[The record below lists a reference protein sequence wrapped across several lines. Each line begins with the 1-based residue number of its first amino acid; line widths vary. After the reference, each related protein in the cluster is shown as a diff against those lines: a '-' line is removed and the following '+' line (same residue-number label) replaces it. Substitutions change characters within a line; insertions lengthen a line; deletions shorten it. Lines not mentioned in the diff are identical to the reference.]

1 MTPSIRIDREVPVP
15 MGDGT
20 VLRAE
25 VWRPDDDRPH
35 PAILERTPY
44 IKETSA
50 PSPILDAR
58 LATERGYAVVLQ
70 DVRGRGSSEGA
81 FEPFVN
87 EEADGADSVAWT
99 AAQPWCDG
107 SVVMAGMSYVG
118 ATQWLAA
125 AADPPALKAIAPTF
139 SADDF
144 GEGWS
149 FRSGVLEHGFVT
161 TWSAGDLAAPG
172 EQWLD
177 APERAY
183 DDFEGLARIAPW
195 TRDWLAEKAD
205 SHYWRSR
212 SVAPRRTAVGVP
224 VLHTGG
230 WYDVFLAATLRGF
243 ERSRHPF
250 DRLIVGPWGHDSE
263 LSNLVGDANL
273 GSAGAGLDWFSSALD
288 FFDAVLA
295 GREPSLPRVRAYV
308 LGARRWA
315 DLEAWPP
322 PGATPVKAPLDPAR
336 VAVRPEDPVPT
347 LGGRGLLVQT
357 PGGGWGVR
365 DQRPLLG
372 RPDVAAAG
380 RIEWPRPTI
389 FAGPVRARLRTVAE
403 GPGDSHWVLILCLE
417 REDGS
422 LQNLCE
428 GVARAP
434 AAAPEVTVDL
444 GDVCVEVAA
453 GEALVTLLAGS
464 SFPRWP
470 RPQAAGAQEIL
481 EGSVLELTP
490 ADLLA

>member
-44 IKETSA
+44 LKETGA
-50 PSPILDAR
+50 PSPILDSR

-70 DVRGRGSSEGA
+70 DVRGRGSSEGS

-99 AAQPWCDG
+99 AGQEWCDG
-107 SVVMAGMSYVG
+107 NVAMAGMSYVG

-125 AADPPALKAIAPTF
+125 AAQPPALKAIAPTL
-139 SADDF
+139 SSDAY

-183 DDFEGLARIAPW
+183 EDLDGLAGIAPW
-195 TRDWLAEKAD
+195 TRDWLVEKAD

-212 SVAPRRTAVGVP
+212 SVAPRRAAVGVP
-224 VLHTGG
+224 VLYTGG
-230 WYDVFLAATLRGF
+230 WYDVFLAGTLSGF

-250 DRLIVGPWGHDSE
+250 DRLIVGPWGHDWQ
-263 LSNLVGDANL
+263 LSNLVGDANV
-273 GSAGAGLDWFSSALD
+273 GSAGAGFGWFSSALD

-295 GREPSLPRVRAYV
+295 GREPDLPRVRAYV

-322 PGATPVKAPLDPAR
+322 SGATVTAPLDPAE
-336 VAVRPEDPVPT
+336 VVVRPEDPVPS

-365 DQRPLLG
+365 DQRRLLG
-372 RPDVAAAG
+372 RPDVAVAG
-380 RIEWPRPTI
+380 RVEWPRPTTL
-389 FAGPVRARLRTVAE
+389 AGPVRARLRTVAA
-403 GPGDSHWVLILCLE
+403 GPGDAQWVLILCLE

-422 LQNLCE
+422 LHNLCE
-428 GVARAP
+428 GVARTP
-434 AAAPEVTVDL
+434 AGEAEVTVEL
-444 GDVCVEVAA
+444 GDVCVEVAPGQPVVA
-453 GEALVTLLAGS
+453 LLAGS

-470 RPQAAGAQEIL
+470 RPAGAGSQRIL
-481 EGSVLELTP
+481 DSSSLELTV
-490 ADLLA
+490 ADLP